1 MILNMWLESLVSIE
15 NSTRKGIKIWTS
27 THGNRSHDDTLFN
40 LGCGVIV
47 FTRQKKK
54 KKENEVIR

>member
-1 MILNMWLESLVSIE
+1 MILDMWLESLVSIE
-15 NSTRKGIKIWTS
+15 NSIRKGIKIWTS

-54 KKENEVIR
+54 KGK